1 MSDGIFDRFNR
12 QVENRFRRLHAANS
26 TYQPFKEFQSMY
38 GKKSA
43 STVGQL
49 FGHQLRQIQGCSTSV
64 AVTLMDRYGTT
75 ARFMAELEALGQ
87 AKAEVCRSQRC
98 AYGGFVQ
105 TNSDTLRNVLHC
117 SIR

>member
-1 MSDGIFDRFNR
+1 MNCGWFYR

-43 STVGQL
+43 ATVGQL

-75 ARFMAELEALGQ
+75 AKFMAELEALGQ
-87 AKAEVCRSQRC
+87 AKAEVCRLWRY
-98 AYGGFVQ
+98 AYEGPVSP
-105 TNSDTLRNVLHC
+105 NSDTLRNVLSC